1 MERREDV
8 IDFLG
13 SGSLAIPRRY
23 HADWIVVAKRRFD
36 LHLDLPKV
44 YSDSRF
50 DLYRLKK
57 AGS

>member
-23 HADWIVVAKRRFD
+23 HADWIVVAKHRFR
-36 LHLDLPKV
+36 LDLPLPKA
-44 YSDSRF
+44 YEDRRF
-50 DLYRLKK
+50 VLYRL
-57 AGS
+57 SPRS